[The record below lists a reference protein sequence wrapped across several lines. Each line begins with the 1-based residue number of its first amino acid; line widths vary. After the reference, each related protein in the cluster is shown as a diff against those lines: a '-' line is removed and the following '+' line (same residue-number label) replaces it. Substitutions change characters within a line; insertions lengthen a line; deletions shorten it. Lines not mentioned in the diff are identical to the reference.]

1 MKKVV
6 LGGFAFVGGAIM
18 YSVGTLGFA
27 HVEVQAGYMAEDAII
42 GRITSTVS
50 LTQWPEEDGQ
60 ANFDGLDSP
69 YAMTSDGF
77 VVLLNNEWTLFE
89 LREEME

>member
-27 HVEVQAGYMAEDAII
+27 HVEVQADYMQVPQYLGII
-42 GRITSTVS
+42 VMIVGAALGIY
-50 LTQWPEEDGQ
+50 
-60 ANFDGLDSP
+60 GLIKDK
-69 YAMTSDGF
+69 
-77 VVLLNNEWTLFE
+77 
-89 LREEME
+89 

>member
-27 HVEVQAGYMAEDAII
+27 HVEVQAGYMQVPQYLGII
-42 GRITSTVS
+42 VMIVGAALGIY
-50 LTQWPEEDGQ
+50 
-60 ANFDGLDSP
+60 GLIKD
-69 YAMTSDGF
+69 
-77 VVLLNNEWTLFE
+77 E
-89 LREEME
+89 